1 VAYKE
6 IYISKRKKGSFSAS
20 GTGRELR
27 REEAELSGYPSASCC
42 RRGLSVLEL
51 SKRIVSVEVAIL
63 A

>member
-42 RRGLSVLEL
+42 RRGLSVFGV
-51 SKRIVSVEVAIL
+51 K
-63 A
+63 